1 MLHLCKV
8 NKFKEV
14 NFKIFHQILAIST
27 LLAKVK
33 KALELCRCV
42 FCGTQADLGHIL
54 SRCPATQQLHSWV
67 CGALDIEL
75 ETFHWILGYSKAI
88 NPVIWLTNFALY
100 KMHILAVE
108 GHAVVLRDIAQAVYK
123 SYHYLFL
130 TSHVTD
136 LL

>member
-1 MLHLCKV
+1 M
-8 NKFKEV
+8 
-14 NFKIFHQILAIST
+14 NFKIFHQILAVPT
-27 LLAKVK
+27 LLTKVK

-54 SRCPATQQLHSWV
+54 LRCPATQQLYSWV
-67 CGALDIEL
+67 CGTLDIEL

-88 NPVIWLTNFALY
+88 NPAIWLTNFALY

-123 SYHYLFL
+123 SYHNLFPN
-130 TSHVTD
+130 SCVID